1 MKVRPIKIVFTGG
14 PCAGKT
20 TQINKI
26 KCYLENN
33 GYKVIVIPE
42 TATELIKSGIDFK
55 FINSLVEFQD
65 IILKYQYFKESTSES
80 IVNNKGDNIVLLY
93 DRALLDNKSYFDNYR
108 DFDYIMNNISKSE
121 IEVLDSYDMV
131 LDLLSLATCNPK
143 LYELGSN
150 IARSETPEEA
160 RALDKKTSA
169 SWVGHA
175 DLSIIRSDVSID
187 EEFAIIKN
195 KIDEKLKGEQNKDKK
210 QIIIDNKLEDFKV
223 YDDNNSRLMQV
234 ESLKLQVASN
244 LYLEL
249 LKRTYK
255 NKTSILAILQDDN
268 KIYSKEPINFDTYLE
283 LINRYKIESTEK
295 YNCLSFV
302 YNQNLF
308 DIKFYDEKTI
318 LEYKEKT
325 DNKNIEFPSEIKL
338 GKQKKL
344 SR

>member
-1 MKVRPIKIVFTGG
+1 
-14 PCAGKT
+14 
-20 TQINKI
+20 
-26 KCYLENN
+26 
-33 GYKVIVIPE
+33 
-42 TATELIKSGIDFK
+42 
-55 FINSLVEFQD
+55 
-65 IILKYQYFKESTSES
+65 
-80 IVNNKGDNIVLLY
+80 
-93 DRALLDNKSYFDNYR
+93 
-108 DFDYIMNNISKSE
+108 MNNISKSE

-295 YNCLSFV
+295 YDYLSFV